1 MKKRILFCLL
11 LTFPAFS
18 SILQAQEEKY
28 PETVMI
34 RVFENFERGIRTAD
48 NKIITITPD
57 NRLETKILK
66 QVDLLLDDPD
76 AELIE
81 NQIQIKIEIQRWRNA
96 GFHVVST
103 STSITQ
109 VLNLHITTII
119 LEKD

>member
-34 RVFENFERGIRTAD
+34 RVFESFGTSIRTTD
-48 NKIITITPD
+48 NRIFTITPD
-57 NRLETKILK
+57 NRSETKILK
-66 QVDLLLDDPD
+66 RVNLLLEEPD

-103 STSITQ
+103 STSITEL
-109 VLNLHITTII
+109 LNLHITTII